1 MSSSKAKGKTTCTAT
16 LVLLP
21 SQSSPSPLPS
31 SSEVWL
37 PPSTLMAT
45 FSTRPL
51 AADAL
56 PTSSLRLMQKI
67 IANYTHQQANVC
79 DLGDKEVRL
88 SDMINAPTWYEE
100 KRERFVQGLQ
110 NAHDKAAVAF
120 KTLIEAGIGEAESK
134 SIFNFVLHAELE
146 NLAAEYGV
154 KVAWPSSV
162 TKTAHAANS
171 GRPPASVSH
180 RRAILD
186 RVRAN
191 ASA

>member
-1 MSSSKAKGKTTCTAT
+1 MHCNARTPSVAILAVASAFIIGGMAPAIDSDGNLLYKTAGGGCAAY
-16 LVLLP
+16 LVA
-21 SQSSPSPLPS
+21 SP
-31 SSEVWL
+31 E
-37 PPSTLMAT
+37 
-45 FSTRPL
+45 
-51 AADAL
+51 
-56 PTSSLRLMQKI
+56 MQKI

-186 RVRAN
+186 RVRATV
-191 ASA
+191 SA